1 MINLCISLYLIVSM
15 AKGMQV
21 LVEKGFSPDTYKVVD
36 AIVDG
41 LTSQRPQTRYVVGL
55 DGKRLVLMSYLPTFF
70 TDYVLR
76 VK

>member
-1 MINLCISLYLIVSM
+1 M
-15 AKGMQV
+15 AKGMQL
-21 LVEKGFSPDTYKVVD
+21 LVEKGSSPDTYKVVD

-55 DGKRLVLMSYLPTFF
+55 DAKRLVLMSYLPTFF